1 MFGIN
6 GTIRVSQIGVA
17 VTLLPSGGSFS
28 HRHHTTID
36 SHEYCYSFC
45 FTSHLPE
52 KQSSFLLKK
61 KKRMCSE
68 IKYIDIVLAWNKLLE
83 MVIKRGAA
91 VPLMGMQGLSLS
103 TLVEAVQ
110 R

>member
-6 GTIRVSQIGVA
+6 STISVRQIGVA
-17 VTLLPSGGSFS
+17 ATLLPPGGSFS

-36 SHEYCYSFC
+36 SHEYCYSSC

-52 KQSSFLLKK
+52 KQSSFLVK
-61 KKRMCSE
+61 KKRMCCE
-68 IKYIDIVLAWNKLLE
+68 IKYIDIVLAWDKLLE
-83 MVIKRGAA
+83 MVIKRGGA
-91 VPLMGMQGLSLS
+91 VPLMGMQGSSLS
-103 TLVEAVQ
+103 TPVEGVV